1 MPEGRALSRF
11 EFHRQSPSVDPASAA
26 ASGSS
31 PPSSAPKWRLFLKVL
46 PLTALFALAKLGVH
60 GLGLEPWE
68 FDSLTGS
75 LFGAST
81 FVLAFVLSGTL
92 AAYNASEDMVVQFIN
107 AIESIEDINRY
118 LAQMKPGL
126 KSDQLTQRLADL
138 LQQSAEWLANSLSFD
153 RIDSA
158 LAELGQSLS
167 ELRLQSGDS
176 VADRA
181 LPELARMRIVLHR
194 MAMNRDHD
202 FLGPAYAILEIFL
215 VGAVLALLLIGADRF
230 SENMVVSCFLFTSFT
245 YLLLLIRDLDNP
257 FQYDGSSCVD
267 VDLNLLTTC
276 RDRLLARLGSI
287 S

>member
-1 MPEGRALSRF
+1 
-11 EFHRQSPSVDPASAA
+11 VDAAPASA
-26 ASGSS
+26 SGSPAPS
-31 PPSSAPKWRLFLKVL
+31 PAPKWRLFLKVL

-92 AAYNASEDMVVQFIN
+92 ASYNASEDMLVQFIN
-107 AIESIEDINRY
+107 AIESIEDIHRY
-118 LAQMKPGL
+118 LARLQPELPTGK
-126 KSDQLTQRLADL
+126 LTQCLADL
-138 LQQSAEWLANSLSFD
+138 VERLGGWLFNSLGFD
-153 RIDSA
+153 RIEA
-158 LAELGQSLS
+158 GLGELNQCLAD
-167 ELRLQSGDS
+167 LRMQSGDS
-176 VADRA
+176 VVDRA
-181 LPELARMRIVLHR
+181 LPELARMRIMINR
-194 MAMNRDHD
+194 MASNREQD

-257 FQYDGSSCVD
+257 FQYDGTSCVD
-267 VDLNLLTTC
+267 VDLGMLTAC
-276 RDRLLARLGSI
+276 RDRLLTRLGST

>member
-1 MPEGRALSRF
+1 MGLIGSL
-11 EFHRQSPSVDPASAA
+11 PSVDAALAA
-26 ASGSS
+26 ASGS
-31 PPSSAPKWRLFLKVL
+31 PAPKWRLFLKVL

-92 AAYNASEDMVVQFIN
+92 AAYNASEDMLVQFIN
-107 AIESIEDINRY
+107 AIESIEDIHRY
-118 LAQMKPGL
+118 LALLQPELPTDK
-126 KSDQLTQRLADL
+126 LTQSLADL
-138 LQQSAEWLANSLSFD
+138 VERLGGWLVNSLGFD
-153 RIDSA
+153 RIEVG
-158 LAELGQSLS
+158 LAELNLCLA

-176 VADRA
+176 VVDRA
-181 LPELARMRIVLHR
+181 LPELARMRIMINR
-194 MAMNRDHD
+194 MASNREQD

-267 VDLNLLTTC
+267 VDLSLLTDC
-276 RDRLLARLGSI
+276 REHLLAKLGSV